1 MRKVQAVMF
10 TVVLLLALSITT
22 TVFASTEITIFH
34 TNDMHGRFEPSS
46 NVIGIDTI
54 AAILENTE
62 NAFLVDAGDTFHGMP
77 FVNLNQ
83 GQNGLELMNL
93 AGYGLFTPGNH
104 DFNYGVGRLAELS
117 AQAEFGFISAN
128 IYRNGQLMFDPVY
141 ITNIDGVRVGFF
153 GLSHPDTAIL
163 THPNN
168 VAGVT
173 FGAPIASARSAVDY
187 LLNADVDV
195 IIALTHLGSDTHAE
209 RRGDDL
215 AVQLANAIPEIDV
228 IIDGHS
234 HTLHQNG
241 LEVNGVV
248 IVQAGQHGQNVGR
261 VDIVVNGGIE
271 SITASIITAE
281 YAHENFTPVAEV
293 TAAIERMQSALDEVL
308 DIIVGYNPVMLYGD
322 TTDRASLRSMEV
334 PIGNLVADAVRYATN
349 ADIALH
355 NSGGI
360 RADLPAGDI
369 TKRDIVSILPFNN
382 YVVVLELT
390 EEQLWEV
397 LEHSVSAVPGNGRF
411 MQVAGVS
418 FSFDPERPEGSR
430 IFNVI
435 VDALVGLPIDAPRTV
450 TVATNNFVASG
461 GDGFTTFVDLEVLSE
476 AANLDEVLI
485 AFMAAHMS
493 TNVEISAVVE
503 GRIVIANFPV
513 EASGGAL
520 PEMPLEGAELLA
532 TLPTRELND
541 VLYVAFRDFAIA
553 TDIAGRFEWDNYHQ
567 AITINF
573 RDGSDLTFAV
583 EDINGFNENGRV
595 YIPLTFAEMLYGR
608 DN

>member
-1 MRKVQAVMF
+1 MRKVQAVIF

-34 TNDMHGRFEPSS
+34 TNDMHGRFEPAG

-54 AAILENTE
+54 AAILEDTE

-83 GQNGLELMNL
+83 GQNGVELMNL

-104 DFNYGVGRLAELS
+104 DFNYGVDRLAELS
-117 AQAEFGFISAN
+117 AQAEFAFISAN
-128 IYRNGQLMFDPVY
+128 IYRNGQLLFEPVY
-141 ITNIDGVRVGFF
+141 IANIGGVRVGFF

-168 VAGVT
+168 VMGVT
-173 FGAPIASARSAVDY
+173 FGEPIAAGRSAVAY
-187 LLNADVDV
+187 LQNAGVDV
-195 IIALTHLGSDTHAE
+195 IIGLVHLGSDTHAE

-234 HTLHQNG
+234 HTLHGNG
-241 LEVNGVV
+241 LDVNGVV

-261 VDIVVNGGIE
+261 VDIVVGDGVE
-271 SITASIITAE
+271 SITASAISVE
-281 YAHENFTPVAEV
+281 YARENFTPVAEV
-293 TAAIERMQSALDEVL
+293 TAAIERKQGVLDELL
-308 DIIVGYNPVMLYGD
+308 DIVVGYNPVILYGD
-322 TTDRASLRSMEV
+322 TTDRNSLRSMEV
-334 PIGNLVADAVRYATN
+334 PIGNLVADAVRHVTN

-360 RADLPAGDI
+360 RADLPAGSL

-382 YVVVLELT
+382 YVVVMELT
-390 EEQLWEV
+390 AAQLLEV

-411 MQVAGVS
+411 MQVSGVS
-418 FSFDPERPEGSR
+418 FSFDPEQPEGYRVFDVS
-430 IFNVI
+430 
-435 VDALVGLPIDAPRTV
+435 VGGRAINTV
-450 TVATNNFVASG
+450 STMTVATNNFVASG
-461 GDGFTTFVDLEVLSE
+461 GDGFTTFADLEALSE

-485 AFMAAHMS
+485 AYMAVANMD
-493 TNVEISAVVE
+493 NRIVE
-503 GRIVIANFPV
+503 GRIVIADFPV
-513 EASGGAL
+513 DVPTNYL
-520 PEMPLEGAELLA
+520 PQWHLPVDGMVDGSDILA
-532 TLPTRELND
+532 TLPTRELNG
-541 VLYVAFRDFAIA
+541 VTYVAFRDFAIA
-553 TDIAGRFEWDNYHQ
+553 TDLTGRFEWNNYYQ
-567 AITINF
+567 AITILF
-573 RDGSDLTFAV
+573 RDGYSSLTFAV
-583 EDINGFNENGRV
+583 ADINGFNDNGRV
-595 YIPLTFAEMLYGR
+595 YIPLNFAEMLYEL

>member
-34 TNDMHGRFEPSS
+34 TNDMHGRFEPGN

-54 AAILENTE
+54 ATILEDTE

-104 DFNYGVGRLAELS
+104 DFNYGVTRLTELS
-117 AQAEFGFISAN
+117 TQAEFGFISAN
-128 IYRNGQLMFDPVY
+128 IFLNGQLLFEPVY
-141 ITNIDGVRVGFF
+141 ITNIGGVRVGFF

-168 VAGVT
+168 VEGVT
-173 FGAPIASARSAVDY
+173 FADPIASARTAVDY

-215 AVQLANAIPEIDV
+215 AVQLANAVPEINV

-241 LEVNGVV
+241 LEVNGVT

-261 VDIVVNGGIE
+261 VDIVVGDEIE
-271 SITASIITAE
+271 SITASAITVE
-281 YAHENFTPVAEV
+281 YARENFTPVAEV
-293 TAAIERMQSALDEVL
+293 TAAIERKQGALDEVL
-308 DIIVGYNPVMLYGD
+308 DIIVGYNPAILYGD
-322 TTDRASLRSMEV
+322 TTDRDSLRSMEV
-334 PIGNLVADAVRYATN
+334 PLGNLVADAIRYVTN

-390 EEQLWEV
+390 PSQLMEV

-418 FSFDPERPEGSR
+418 FHFDPEQPEGYR
-430 IFNVI
+430 VFRVVVNGR
-435 VDALVGLPIDAPRTV
+435 ALENFSTV

-461 GDGFTTFVDLEVLSE
+461 GDGFTTFVGLEVLSE

-485 AFMAAHMS
+485 AYMAVANMENR
-493 TNVEISAVVE
+493 TVE
-503 GRIVIANFPV
+503 GRIIIADFPDLT
-513 EASGGAL
+513 SIPSNGPQAL
-520 PEMPLEGAELLA
+520 PITGAEFVA
-532 TLPTRELND
+532 SLPTRVVD
-541 VLYVAFRDFAIA
+541 GVYYIAFRDFALA
-553 TDIAGRFEWDNYHQ
+553 TSLTGRFEWDNYLQ

-573 RDGSDLTFAV
+573 LDGSELTFAV
-583 EDINGFNENGRV
+583 EDINGFNDNGRV
-595 YIPLTFAEMLYGR
+595 YIPLSFAQMLYGR
-608 DN
+608 DNN